1 MIRTRATFIEHIS
14 TKDPKTVLAYNNR
27 IDNFERYC
35 AEKHGRAEII
45 DILKKDWP
53 DILQLYINWL
63 TRDHAPSTVW
73 NYFTSIRKYLH
84 YRGVRITKDD
94 VDDELELPKKVEK
107 DMHPLQLE
115 EIRQILKEMRHRDKV
130 LFMFQVSSGV
140 RIGEL
145 VQLQKKHFILDRERI
160 MVKISSRIAKF
171 RRARTTFVTKETG
184 MMLTSILKQKNDDDL
199 VFGTVNDVHA
209 AESTK
214 GDLLRRHL
222 KMHGLDEKYEETGF
236 HKINTHSFRAYFVT
250 KASRS
255 DANIAK
261 KLAGEKG
268 YLLQY
273 DRLTD
278 DELLEEYLKFEDSL
292 LIYDDSIKAAKVAK
306 LNRENDENKKLI
318 HNMQIQIDVMQKNFY
333 KQLTSKMYGDEKLD
347 ASKL

>member
-1 MIRTRATFIEHIS
+1 MIRTRATFIDHIA
-14 TKDPKTVLAYNNR
+14 TKDSKTVLAYNNR

-45 DILKKDWP
+45 NILKKDWP

-63 TRDHAPSTVW
+63 SKDHAPSTVW

-94 VDDELELPKKVEK
+94 VEDELELPKKVEK
-107 DMHPLQLE
+107 EMHPLQLE
-115 EIRQILKEMRHRDKV
+115 EVNRIIGSFKDYHNKV
-130 LFMFQVSSGV
+130 LFMFQLASGV

-145 VQLQKKHFILDRERI
+145 VQLRKKHFIFGKDRI
-160 MVKISSRIAKF
+160 MVKIPSKIAKF

-184 MMLTSILKQKNDDDL
+184 IMLSSILKKKQDEEL
-199 VFGTVNDVHA
+199 VFGTCDNVHA

-222 KMHGLDEKYEETGF
+222 GTLGLDQKYEETGY

-278 DELLEEYLKFEDSL
+278 DELLEGYLKFEDSL
-292 LIYDDSIKAAKVAK
+292 LIFDKSVEKARLEKREIKQDATIAQLTAKVEFLLARQK
-306 LNRENDENKKLI
+306 MESPPENSTI
-318 HNMQIQIDVMQKNFY
+318 
-333 KQLTSKMYGDEKLD
+333 
-347 ASKL
+347 

>member
-1 MIRTRATFIEHIS
+1 MPRYHMIRTRSTFIEHIS

-45 DILKKDWP
+45 EILKKDWP

-63 TRDHAPSTVW
+63 AKQHAPSTVW

-107 DMHPLQLE
+107 EMHPLQLE
-115 EIRQILKEMRHRDKV
+115 EIRRIFKEMRYKDKV
-130 LFMFQVSSGV
+130 LFMFQISSGV

-145 VQLQKKHFILDRERI
+145 VQLQKKHFVLDKERI
-160 MVKISSRIAKF
+160 MVKIPSRIAKF

-184 MMLTSILKQKNDDDL
+184 MMLTSILKQKGDDDL
-199 VFGTVNDVHA
+199 VFGTINDVHA

-222 KMHGLDEKYEETGF
+222 KMHGLDEKYEETGL

-255 DANIAK
+255 DANVAK

-278 DELLEEYLKFEDSL
+278 DEMLEGYLKFEDSL
-292 LIYDDSIKAAKVAK
+292 LIYDDSIRAAKVEK
-306 LNRENDENKKLI
+306 LNRENDENAKKI
-318 HNMQIQIDVMQKNFY
+318 DRMQMQIDAMQKNFL
-333 KQLTSKMYGDEKLD
+333 QELATEMYGDK
-347 ASKL
+347 K